1 MAAETAAISTQ
12 TVLTA
17 DECRVFNAN
26 VLTGIPAEVGIAA
39 EEVQFFRSI
48 GCTGI
53 RIDRGPEQVGKIAA
67 GGVAVAA
74 VDHESEAFVFVDIHH
89 RTDPFEG
96 GEAVFIAPAAEHQE
110 VVAVAGTHFLTRC
123 SGMVAHIRR
132 TPQLHT
138 ATGKLR
144 LHTGSL
150 VDVRTTVRFPVIRG
164 NFAVTI
170 EVFQQGDQLFFR
182 QSLIVAVDLTDQLK
196 ADVLAEEHE
205 EVFFDIKVSLR
216 FGQNKGQHADFHRD
230 GADIFAVF
238 RLESDRALVKTG
250 SLLGIGMDRQEELLE
265 FAFVQRGTLEDGGVR
280 EVGLHAAEC
289 FVQTVSAGVFDPVF
303 DGAGS
308 GQPAIGHGAVRFGQ
322 TGVVTDFFRIDLD
335 QVFIVEQEF
344 RAEFQAGVLEVAV
357 PAVAV
362 LIPDLDGLQVQ
373 FVFGK
378 HFAIRRLQV
387 ADNKIDFT
395 QIFQGIDQE
404 GAGFVL
410 ILRHHNTHRNARFAV
425 ERINVRQVLGFTGGR
440 NAVMDKVRRAA
451 GEIASDTDNVDF
463 LFFRLGAFGM
473 GSKIALF
480 LRTDLRILPEPFFRL
495 LRGRH
500 FNLGGERKRQ
510 TGEDNCKHGF
520 WFQF

>member
-1 MAAETAAISTQ
+1 M
-12 TVLTA
+12 
-17 DECRVFNAN
+17 N
-26 VLTGIPAEVGIAA
+26 
-39 EEVQFFRSI
+39 
-48 GCTGI
+48 
-53 RIDRGPEQVGKIAA
+53 
-67 GGVAVAA
+67 
-74 VDHESEAFVFVDIHH
+74 
-89 RTDPFEG
+89 
-96 GEAVFIAPAAEHQE
+96 
-110 VVAVAGTHFLTRC
+110 
-123 SGMVAHIRR
+123 
-132 TPQLHT
+132 
-138 ATGKLR
+138 
-144 LHTGSL
+144 
-150 VDVRTTVRFPVIRG
+150 
-164 NFAVTI
+164 
-170 EVFQQGDQLFFR
+170 
-182 QSLIVAVDLTDQLK
+182 
-196 ADVLAEEHE
+196 
-205 EVFFDIKVSLR
+205 
-216 FGQNKGQHADFHRD
+216 
-230 GADIFAVF
+230 
-238 RLESDRALVKTG
+238 
-250 SLLGIGMDRQEELLE
+250 RQEELLE
-265 FAFVQRGTLEDGGVR
+265 FAFIQRGTLEDRSIR

-322 TGVVTDFFRIDLD
+322 TGVVADFFRIDLD

-378 HFAIRRLQV
+378 DFAIRRLQV
-387 ADNKIDFT
+387 ADDKIDFA

-410 ILRHHNTHRNARFAV
+410 ILCHDDTHRNTRFAI
-425 ERINVRQVLGFTGGR
+425 ERIDIRQILGFTGGGD
-440 NAVMDKVRRAA
+440 AVMNKVCRAA
-451 GEIASDTDNVDF
+451 GEIASDTDNIDF

-473 GSKIALF
+473 SGKIALF

-500 FNLGGERKRQ
+500 FNLCGEGKRQ